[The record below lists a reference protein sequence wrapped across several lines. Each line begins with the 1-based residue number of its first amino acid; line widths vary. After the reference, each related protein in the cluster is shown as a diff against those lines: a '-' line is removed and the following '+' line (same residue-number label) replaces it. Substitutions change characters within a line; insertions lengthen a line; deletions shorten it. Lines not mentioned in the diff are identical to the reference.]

1 MYAPPRPLPIPHQ
14 LTPSPLAL
22 ATYREPITDMTLC
35 GTFIPAGIPLLFMPA
50 VANLSKAT
58 WGADAEEVVPE
69 RWDRLAGDAA
79 TPYAFETFGNG
90 PRVCIGKNFAM
101 MEFKTQVIELVRR
114 FRFEKSPE
122 LEALGGAQPAMMNPA
137 ISLWP
142 RDGMP
147 VGVVRA

>member
-1 MYAPPRPLPIPHQ
+1 MI
-14 LTPSPLAL
+14 
-22 ATYREPITDMTLC
+22 LC
-35 GTFIPAGIPLLFMPA
+35 GTSIPAGTLLLFMPA

-58 WGADAEEVVPE
+58 WGADAESVVPE

-101 MEFKTQVIELVRR
+101 MEVKTQVIELVRR

-122 LEALGGAQPAMMNPA
+122 LEALGGGQPAMMNPA

-147 VGVVRA
+147 VGVVRV

>member
-1 MYAPPRPLPIPHQ
+1 M
-14 LTPSPLAL
+14 
-22 ATYREPITDMTLC
+22 
-35 GTFIPAGIPLLFMPA
+35 LFMPA

-58 WGADAEEVVPE
+58 WGEDAELVVPE
-69 RWDRLAGDAA
+69 RWDRLEGDAA

-101 MEFKTQVIELVRR
+101 MEFKTQVIELVKR
-114 FRFEKSPE
+114 FRFGKSPQ
-122 LEALGGAQPAMMNPA
+122 LQALGDKPPTMMNPA

-147 VGVVRA
+147 VAVVRV